1 MKILKKVIISI
12 LIFLITYYSIL
23 PTSSFAASDDDLET
37 KQREA
42 LVKVAL
48 EIVRTG
54 NNKRIL
60 RYSQGHRNMGFNWQ
74 IVTDRSAKQSTATTI
89 KLTSSDLEEIER
101 ILKRS
106 TGREIEAKETN
117 YTCVVYGDYIKG
129 TLPFDCSSFCSAI
142 YKFTLKKENGQ
153 ALTLANG
160 GNAYTT
166 STFKNNSSQYFEK
179 ISVSSAKP
187 GDILWK
193 SGHVALYL
201 GDTDGNGIPEIAEAV
216 GMINGNN
223 FNSSYDFFR
232 TQLLSYLRRNPTYIK
247 EHPNYNGLNPDLKRV
262 FTTTTTDMNAS
273 VKRNVLDATAQVRI
287 TNLTQGRFTEA
298 YRLKSSVASQY
309 TNINTLIEWP
319 WGETEEFWSEEINLG
334 LEDQELVLS
343 EGFFH
348 KGAPTYGEY
357 IGRVTVLNWLI
368 NAITDTIDWI
378 VGVIFT
384 GFKVQVIGWTSVFES
399 IVAYCVNFQATQAIT
414 DDNFQNIFTYEP
426 TDRVTI
432 EDIVYNKIPI
442 LDVNI
447 FNLETAAGEQI
458 EQGSIIYILRSNL
471 ATWYYTIRT
480 IAIMVMLVILIY
492 VGIKMAFSTIATEKA
507 EYKRLFKNWLMGFII
522 IFTIHYF
529 MVIVININEGIVE
542 IIEPDYVT
550 QNQDDGNGII
560 SFDQYNSNNNQQAGE
575 KSLYEQVKIMAYEIK
590 ATTGWAGTIMYVV
603 LVYYLVKFLLMYIK
617 RFFVIG
623 ILVAISPIVGISCAI
638 QKKQQALKTWGVEF
652 TTNVLI
658 QSIHALLYTLLVSI
672 GIDMMAKSPI
682 RGTVLALI
690 CIGFIFTGEK
700 LIKKMFKANKARS
713 VKGLGE
719 STAATV
725 GGYYAAKAVTQT
737 VIGGGKKISKGVGK
751 GVDKAVDIKDKLK
764 NTAYDKLMKSHIIN
778 INNEYDKYNKKE
790 RINERVNE
798 QENRTPNLEEE
809 KVKSVIEGTQDT
821 PNNHSN
827 DTENADKKEQNNPQ
841 EQRKIKTYSNINSK
855 IERVKLEER
864 EARKA
869 YANNVINYGKKAVL
883 GKAISIAQIPI
894 LVTNP
899 AAGLGV
905 ALIGI
910 STARSR
916 LSKRTITSYKTK
928 EGRFNSKKLIFAWAT
943 AGESEKLLEAKEEFK
958 KQAHKL
964 NTTYPKRKKK
974 LEEARQIESNIIY
987 KIADFNSREIYETD
1001 LKFNINNNETLT
1013 EEQQKKLVLDRR
1025 VYEITQKKEFEKAVN
1040 ITLQD
1045 VSKEEVGTAVSEYLV
1060 ENEKTEIKVEDI
1072 DKLKDKINE
1081 TMKQN
1086 GKDIEIT
1093 DFFGENV
1100 KKELAKQ
1107 FKKAEIEPTQENI
1120 EKTLPKLSLKEITDL
1135 FTKATKEETSINR
1148 EVPEKYKDIMEEAKK
1163 LKEIN
1168 NEYTEMA
1175 DEPIHTDVAELVKN
1189 IKSTL
1194 EK

>member
-1 MKILKKVIISI
+1 MKVIKKIIISF

-23 PTSSFAASDDDLET
+23 PTSSLAASDDDLET
-37 KQREA
+37 RQREA

-48 EIVRTG
+48 EIVNTG
-54 NNKRIL
+54 NSKKIL

-74 IVTDRSAKQSTATTI
+74 IVTDNSARQTTATTI
-89 KLTSSDLEEIER
+89 NLTSSDLQEIER
-101 ILKRS
+101 ILKRV
-106 TGREIEAKETN
+106 TGRDIEAKATA
-117 YTCVVYGDYIKG
+117 YTCIVYGDYIKG

-179 ISVSSAKP
+179 ISVDSAQP

-216 GMINGNN
+216 GMINGEN
-223 FNSSYDFFR
+223 FSSSYDFFR

-247 EHPNYNGLNPDLKRV
+247 EHPNYNGMYPDLQRV
-262 FTTTTTDMNAS
+262 FMTGTSNKNAS
-273 VKRNVLDATAQVRI
+273 VRHNVLDGGGQVRK
-287 TNLTQGRFTEA
+287 TNLIQGRFTEA
-298 YRLKSSVASQY
+298 YRLKRSVASQY

-319 WGETEEFWSEEINLG
+319 WGETEDFWSEEINLG

-414 DDNFQNIFTYEP
+414 DDNSQNMFTYEP

-442 LDVNI
+442 LDINI

-458 EQGSIIYILRSNL
+458 EQGSIIYTLRGNL

-623 ILVAISPIVGISCAI
+623 ILIVISPIVGISCAI

-700 LIKKMFKANKARS
+700 LIKKIFRANKARS

-719 STAATV
+719 STVAVV
-725 GGYYAAKAVTQT
+725 GGYYASKAVTQT
-737 VIGGGKKISKGVGK
+737 VIGGGKIIGK
-751 GVDKAVDIKDKLK
+751 GLEKGIDKAVDIKDKFK
-764 NTAYDKLMKSHIIN
+764 NTAYDKLMRKNI
-778 INNEYDKYNKKE
+778 INNEYDIHNIKE

-809 KVKSVIEGTQDT
+809 KVKSVLEGTQDT

-841 EQRKIKTYSNINSK
+841 EQRKIKTYSDINSK
-855 IERVKLEER
+855 IERIKVEER

-883 GKAISIAQIPI
+883 GKTISIAQIPI

-899 AAGLGV
+899 VAGIGV
-905 ALIGI
+905 ALIGF
-910 STARSR
+910 SKFSR
-916 LSKRTITSYKTK
+916 LNKRTINSYKTK
-928 EGRFNSKKLIFAWAT
+928 DGKFKSKKLIFAWAT

-987 KIADFNSREIYETD
+987 KIANFNSREMYETD

-1040 ITLQD
+1040 ITFQD
-1045 VSKEEVGTAVSEYLV
+1045 VSKEEVETAVSEYLV

-1072 DKLKDKINE
+1072 DKLKDKINK
-1081 TMKQN
+1081 TMEEK
-1086 GKDIEIT
+1086 GKDIKIT

-1107 FKKAEIEPTQENI
+1107 FEKVEVEPTEENI

-1168 NEYTEMA
+1168 KEYEKIA
-1175 DEPIHTDVAELVKN
+1175 DEQIYTDVAELVKN